1 MAFQRREDTPDSVV
15 GRFLLIIN
23 AFDSGQATLT
33 LSEISRRTELPTT
46 TTLRLLTQL
55 TQSGV
60 LVRGDDR
67 RFWIGP
73 QLIQLVDRLS
83 PPPRLAATS

>member
-1 MAFQRREDTPDSVV
+1 MAFQRKEDTPDSVV

-23 AFDSGQATLT
+23 VFESAQAALT

-55 TQSGV
+55 THGGV

-73 QLIQLVDRLS
+73 QLVQLVDRLS

>member
-1 MAFQRREDTPDSVV
+1 MAFQRKEDTPDSVV

-55 TQSGV
+55 THGGV